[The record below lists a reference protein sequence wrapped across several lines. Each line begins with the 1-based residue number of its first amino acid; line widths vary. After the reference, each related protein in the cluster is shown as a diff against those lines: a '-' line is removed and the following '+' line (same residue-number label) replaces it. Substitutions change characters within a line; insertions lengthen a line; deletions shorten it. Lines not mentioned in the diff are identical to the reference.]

1 MPILLFNT
9 LRAIW
14 GLRNDSQFGG
24 LALLVVVA
32 IASGT
37 GFYSIVEGLRF
48 VDALYFSV
56 ITLTT
61 VGYGDF
67 APETDAGK
75 LFTSAYVLVGIG
87 ILAAFVT
94 RLAAEMAR
102 TPALP
107 HRPSHQHA
115 GDGAPA
121 ADPRPEAC

>member
-1 MPILLFNT
+1 MPILVFNV
-9 LRAIW
+9 LRAVW
-14 GLRNDSQFGG
+14 GLRHDSQFGA
-24 LALLVVVA
+24 LAFLTLLSIATGTVFYSVVA
-32 IASGT
+32 A
-37 GFYSIVEGLRF
+37 LRI

-75 LFTSAYVLVGIG
+75 LFTSAYVLLGIG

-107 HRPSHQHA
+107 HRRSHQPA
-115 GDGAPA
+115 GDGAPS